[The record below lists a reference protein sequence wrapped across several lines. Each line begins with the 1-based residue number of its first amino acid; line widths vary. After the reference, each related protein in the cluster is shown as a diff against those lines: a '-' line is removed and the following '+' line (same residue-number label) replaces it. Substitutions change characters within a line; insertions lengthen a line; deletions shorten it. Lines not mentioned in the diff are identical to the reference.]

1 MGLVGCCL
9 HIWHQVEVPFLMS
22 PSGSWVMGAGGRVIL
37 ICLLRYQWAHRPVS
51 TACMFTNLL
60 VYNKSITEWLG
71 VGIIKDRSHNL
82 CNTSFSKSTQINA
95 QRTSEQHACC
105 KKLVL
110 KKRKKKVVLQVL
122 QLLKQSEHHPSTLS
136 TQKSGATT
144 QNSHLQTVEG
154 MQFRGRN
161 GVDWY
166 GPDLKFQQVGR
177 ASKEAVMALLK
188 QTFSMSRSSANQA
201 AGGCTQCIWEN
212 MAGNELHT
220 LSVTLKYVWKLLP
233 QGANLHWR
241 EIHLGGVI
249 FFHQSISPYIRPG
262 NELQMTSTFL

>member
-9 HIWHQVEVPFLMS
+9 HIWHQVEVPFLIS

-105 KKLVL
+105 KKVVL
-110 KKRKKKVVLQVL
+110 KKKKKKGSVTGPPAPQAVRTPPLNSL
-122 QLLKQSEHHPSTLS
+122 YTEIWSYHSKQSSP
-136 TQKSGATT
+136 
-144 QNSHLQTVEG
+144 NSWRRTV
-154 MQFRGRN
+154 
-161 GVDWY
+161 
-166 GPDLKFQQVGR
+166 
-177 ASKEAVMALLK
+177 
-188 QTFSMSRSSANQA
+188 
-201 AGGCTQCIWEN
+201 
-212 MAGNELHT
+212 
-220 LSVTLKYVWKLLP
+220 
-233 QGANLHWR
+233 
-241 EIHLGGVI
+241 
-249 FFHQSISPYIRPG
+249 
-262 NELQMTSTFL
+262 